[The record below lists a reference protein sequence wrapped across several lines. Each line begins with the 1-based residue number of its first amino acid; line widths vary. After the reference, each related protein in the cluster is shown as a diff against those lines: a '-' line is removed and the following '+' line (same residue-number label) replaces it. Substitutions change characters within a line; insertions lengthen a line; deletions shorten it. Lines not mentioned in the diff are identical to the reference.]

1 MCKGL
6 LSHIGRI
13 LSYESVFL
21 SVSFKVLFVYVFQ
34 HLHLLNGY
42 PVETDKPLVL
52 REPIVDEHGIQ
63 VLHVRETNQFV
74 DGCIVADVAFQ
85 VWVCITPFEG
95 GDAEHGYV
103 QHIAFAGID
112 SRGLLGCYFDWDEI
126 LLDSVGMDSVVYL
139 RQLSFSAPANLRLL
153 LLLE

>member
-1 MCKGL
+1 MHSRGCC
-6 LSHIGRI
+6 LSSLG
-13 LSYESVFL
+13 
-21 SVSFKVLFVYVFQ
+21 
-34 HLHLLNGY
+34 
-42 PVETDKPLVL
+42 
-52 REPIVDEHGIQ
+52 
-63 VLHVRETNQFV
+63 
-74 DGCIVADVAFQ
+74 
-85 VWVCITPFEG
+85 CITPFEG

-153 LLLE
+153 LLLEALELLDKI